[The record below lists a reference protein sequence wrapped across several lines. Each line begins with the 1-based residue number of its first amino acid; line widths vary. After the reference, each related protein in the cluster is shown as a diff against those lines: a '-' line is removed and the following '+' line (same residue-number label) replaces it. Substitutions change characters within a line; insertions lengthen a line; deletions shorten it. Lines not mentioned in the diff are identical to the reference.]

1 MGKKL
6 FTLVIVDNECHIEGI
21 STWPTLK
28 AAQKELKA
36 DFKRTID
43 DIVGEDKEDEDFLI
57 ETKELNDKSYYIAYG
72 GQYELYAE
80 IREYDME
87 PGKFDKKT
95 IKKAE
100 QVLIDNGIEADEASS
115 VLQALGYVLLDEELY
130 PEE

>member
-1 MGKKL
+1 MEKTIY
-6 FTLVIVDNECHIEGI
+6 TLVIIDNECHIEGI

-36 DFKRTID
+36 DFKRTIKE
-43 DIVGEDKEDEDFLI
+43 IVGEDKEDEDFLI

-72 GQYELYAE
+72 SQYELYAE
-80 IREYDME
+80 IREYNME
-87 PGKFDKKT
+87 PKPIDKRT
-95 IKKAE
+95 LKKAE
-100 QVLIDNGIEADEASS
+100 KVLVDNGIEKDEAST

>member
-1 MGKKL
+1 MEKTIY
-6 FTLVIVDNECHIEGI
+6 TLVIIDNECHIEGI

-36 DFKRTID
+36 DFKRTIKE
-43 DIVGEDKEDEDFLI
+43 IVGEDKEDEDFLI

-80 IREYDME
+80 IREYNME
-87 PGKFDKKT
+87 PKPIDKRT
-95 IKKAE
+95 LKKAE
-100 QVLIDNGIEADEASS
+100 KVLIDNGIEKDEAST